1 MTERVRQLEST
12 ETTKARDG
20 AAVRRGYQ
28 EGENGRT
35 IASTIEGKI
44 HMIRS

>member
-1 MTERVRQLEST
+1 MSKRGRKLESR
-12 ETTKARDG
+12 ETTKASDCLV
-20 AAVRRGYQ
+20 VRRGYQ

-44 HMIRS
+44 QMIRS